1 MILTC
6 PDCATSYYVPDS
18 SVGPGGRKVRCA
30 TCGFAWKAEPTE
42 PDEPFAAPPPRAA
55 RPAAAVEEEELAE
68 DVYED
73 GEAPEPPEG
82 PAEDQEPEPEAPLFA
97 QAAAAPA
104 SSPPSRMVTALA
116 LGGAAAAVVLVAGLA
131 LLFRSDVVRL
141 WPPAAGAYA
150 RVGLPVNAVG
160 LTLQEVSA
168 KRQFQGGRQALVVSG
183 VVKNVRSGPV
193 APPPLSVTFLDHKGK
208 VLAVKTAPA
217 APGPLASGAARSFSV
232 SMPDPPAAAS
242 ELEVSFQ
249 MSGRAAG
256 PLEAP

>member
-1 MILTC
+1 MDNLLPSLGSDLRFALRTL
-6 PDCATSYYVPDS
+6 
-18 SVGPGGRKVRCA
+18 RKS
-30 TCGFAWKAEPTE
+30 
-42 PDEPFAAPPPRAA
+42 
-55 RPAAAVEEEELAE
+55 PAFTIV
-68 DVYED
+68 
-73 GEAPEPPEG
+73 
-82 PAEDQEPEPEAPLFA
+82 
-97 QAAAAPA
+97 
-104 SSPPSRMVTALA
+104 
-116 LGGAAAAVVLVAGLA
+116 A
-131 LLFRSDVVRL
+131 LLTLMLGIGANVV
-141 WPPAAGAYA
+141 
-150 RVGLPVNAVG
+150 V
-160 LTLQEVSA
+160 
-168 KRQFQGGRQALVVSG
+168 FG